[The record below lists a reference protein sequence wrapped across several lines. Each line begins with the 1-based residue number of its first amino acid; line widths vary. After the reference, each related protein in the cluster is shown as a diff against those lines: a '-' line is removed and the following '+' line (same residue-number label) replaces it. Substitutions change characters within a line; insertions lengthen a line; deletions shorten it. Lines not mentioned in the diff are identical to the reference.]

1 MRPADLDGVVEIAR
15 LSFPD
20 HPEDR
25 ACFEN
30 RLALYPRGCFVLAPG
45 DGKAQGYLI
54 AYPWTTDAA
63 PALNRCFERL
73 PDDAAL
79 IYLHDLAI
87 HPEARGGGSTTKIIE
102 LLADQSRADGWTA
115 LALVAV
121 NAAAPFWTRQ
131 GFEPR
136 DPPRMAEK
144 LATYGV
150 DARYMVRAL

>member
-1 MRPADLDGVVEIAR
+1 MRLADVDAVVEIAR

-25 ACFEN
+25 FCFEN
-30 RLALYPRGCFVLAPG
+30 RLGLYPEGGFVLAAG
-45 DGKAQGYLI
+45 DGKACGYLI
-54 AYPWTTDAA
+54 AYPWRADAA
-63 PALNRCFERL
+63 PPLNSCFERL

-87 HPEARGGGSTTKIIE
+87 HPEARGGGTTAAIIE
-102 LLADQSRADGWTA
+102 RLADQARADAWPA

-121 NAAAPFWTRQ
+121 NAAAPFWMRH

-136 DPPRMAEK
+136 DPPGMAEK
-144 LATYGV
+144 LATYGP
-150 DARYMVRAL
+150 DARYMVRLL